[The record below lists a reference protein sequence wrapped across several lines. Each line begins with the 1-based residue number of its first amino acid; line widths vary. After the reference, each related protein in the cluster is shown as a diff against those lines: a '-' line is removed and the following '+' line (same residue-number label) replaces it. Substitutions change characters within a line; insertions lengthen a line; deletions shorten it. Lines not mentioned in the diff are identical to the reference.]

1 MNNII
6 NPIFESIL
14 EKLITP
20 YGIFKNYQRDKK
32 LELHDKEITYIKEII
47 GLSTYELN
55 DNELKIINVFLTQS
69 EVEELNLDCIR
80 FTLKQLIEKTNLNQE
95 LIQSTLLN
103 IESEEFVK
111 VKNGMYFKLDY
122 SVFIKSDL
130 ISKIFSGAT
139 NYYIM
144 LNYIVDS
151 LINIQNNNKYIQV
164 NVKEYISEH
173 NLNYFFVNPIL
184 LHLKYENIIEYDTLY
199 IQTILLTNSFFIT
212 NQAKLLKFKKQ
223 LILKENL

>member
-6 NPIFESIL
+6 NPIFESIP
-14 EKLITP
+14 ESLIP
-20 YGIFKNYQRDKK
+20 AYGIYKNYQRDKK
-32 LELHDKEITYIKEII
+32 LELHDEEITYIKEIL

-80 FTLKQLIEKTNLNQE
+80 FTLEQLIEKTNLNQE

-103 IESEEFVK
+103 LESEEFVK

-122 SVFIKSDL
+122 SIFIKSDL
-130 ISKIFSGAT
+130 ISKIFLGAI
-139 NYYIM
+139 NYYLI
-144 LNYIVDS
+144 LNLTVDS
-151 LINIQNNNKYIQV
+151 LINIQNNNGYIQL
-164 NVKEYISEH
+164 NVDEFISEH

-184 LHLKYENIIEYDTLY
+184 LHLKYENIIGYDTLH
-199 IQTILLTNSFFIT
+199 IPTILLTNSFVIT